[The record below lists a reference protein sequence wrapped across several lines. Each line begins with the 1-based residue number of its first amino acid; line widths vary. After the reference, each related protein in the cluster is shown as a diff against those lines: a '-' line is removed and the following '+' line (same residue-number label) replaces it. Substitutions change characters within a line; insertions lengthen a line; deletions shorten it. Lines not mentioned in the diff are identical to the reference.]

1 MSPLTHPQLIEKTIE
16 FVKSQL
22 EGAEG
27 GHDWWHIYRVW
38 NNAKHIAKTEQV
50 DQTVVEL
57 GALLHDIADSKFH
70 NGDEEIGPATAR
82 KFLEAQNTEPNII
95 EHVENIIRHISF
107 KGGNH
112 TQSFTSKELDVVQ
125 DADRL
130 DAIGAIGIA
139 RTFNYGGHFG
149 RALYDPNIKPNLNMS
164 KEEYKKSQAPTLN
177 HFYEKLLLLKD
188 RMNTNTGRQI
198 ANQRHEYMQGFL
210 DQFYKEWEG
219 LN

>member
-1 MSPLTHPQLIEKTIE
+1 MSPLTHNQLIEKTIE

-38 NNAKHIAKTEQV
+38 NNAKHIAQTEQV

-82 KFLEAQNTEPNII
+82 KFLESQNTEPNII

-112 TQSFTSKELDVVQ
+112 TQSFKSLELDVVQ

-188 RMNTNTGRQI
+188 RMNTKTGRQI
-198 ANQRHEYMQGFL
+198 ATQRHEYMQGFL
-210 DQFYKEWEG
+210 DQFFNEWEG
-219 LN
+219 IN